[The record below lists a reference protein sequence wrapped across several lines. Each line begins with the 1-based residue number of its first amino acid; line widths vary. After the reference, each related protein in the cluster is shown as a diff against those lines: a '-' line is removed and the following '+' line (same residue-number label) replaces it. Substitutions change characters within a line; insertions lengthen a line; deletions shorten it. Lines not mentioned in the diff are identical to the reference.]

1 MDCNKF
7 YEGNKN
13 HDVKQSNW
21 EKPLY
26 ISWSKKKKKSLYK
39 EKLHL
44 SQN

>member
-26 ISWSKKKKKSLYK
+26 ISWSKKKKNKK
-39 EKLHL
+39 PV
-44 SQN
+44 